1 MCLGSDRLPRNA
13 TIYYVKPA
21 TFDHPGICKTKPQVE
36 SLPIFEKPA
45 MVDPCG
51 LNVVDG
57 PFLWCG
63 TKPVILGSDYFD
75 YSLAALAIGLQK

>member
-1 MCLGSDRLPRNA
+1 M
-13 TIYYVKPA
+13 
-21 TFDHPGICKTKPQVE
+21 
-36 SLPIFEKPA
+36 PIFEKPA

-57 PFLWCG
+57 LFLWCG

>member
-1 MCLGSDRLPRNA
+1 MWQSTTFNGTPS
-13 TIYYVKPA
+13 TIPDFVKL
-21 TFDHPGICKTKPQVE
+21 KPQVE

>member
-1 MCLGSDRLPRNA
+1 MCLGSDRLPRNVA
-13 TIYYVKPA
+13 IYYVKPA
-21 TFDHPGICKTKPQVE
+21 TLDHSGICKTKPQVE

-57 PFLWCG
+57 LFLWCG

-75 YSLAALAIGLQK
+75 CSLAALAIGLQK

>member
-1 MCLGSDRLPRNA
+1 MRLITTMIRMPSTMPKR
-13 TIYYVKPA
+13 VKV
-21 TFDHPGICKTKPQVE
+21 KPQVE

-57 PFLWCG
+57 LFLWCG
-63 TKPVILGSDYFD
+63 TKPVILGWGYFD

>member
-1 MCLGSDRLPRNA
+1 M
-13 TIYYVKPA
+13 
-21 TFDHPGICKTKPQVE
+21 F
-36 SLPIFEKPA
+36 A
-45 MVDPCG
+45 MVEG
-51 LNVVDG
+51 SSLNVVDG